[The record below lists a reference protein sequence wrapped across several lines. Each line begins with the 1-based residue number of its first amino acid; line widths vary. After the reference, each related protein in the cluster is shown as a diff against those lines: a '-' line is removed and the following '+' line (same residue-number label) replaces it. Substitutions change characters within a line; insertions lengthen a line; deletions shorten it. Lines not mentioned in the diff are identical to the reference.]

1 MERDEHIRQL
11 FEKYIAGRCS
21 GEELDRLLS
30 YLDDPDSDT
39 EMLALISGEM
49 QRDDE
54 IEEEDEQVLA
64 VTHNAEQRIFASTQ
78 PKPFYQTTLF
88 RIAVAAA
95 LLVGIAVLLLIGDK
109 KKQIETIT
117 DAQISLAAGTEKA
130 ILSLSNGKKLE
141 LGNTSNPE
149 LADEQGNRISQL
161 NGEIVYSP
169 NKSESNADN
178 QLEVPK
184 GGQYAVT
191 ISDGTKIWLNAGSR
205 IIYPVTFAGRTQR
218 EIKLFGEAYF
228 EVAKDRTKPFIVH
241 TKSQRI
247 EVLGTHFNINS
258 YNDEPQAVTTLTE
271 GSVRV
276 TETFDRKQSFTL
288 RPGEMA
294 STSGNQ
300 TKVGNADIESALAWQ
315 KGMFYFK
322 NSSIKAIMRQVSRWY
337 DLDVEYKGQAPERYF
352 TGGVHRNA
360 NLSELLKILMLNDI
374 HFTLVND
381 QKKRKL
387 IVEP

>member
-30 YLDDPDSDT
+30 YLDDPDRDT

-54 IEEEDEQVLA
+54 IEDEDERVLA
-64 VTHNAEQRIFASTQ
+64 VTSNAEQRIFARTR
-78 PKPFYQTTLF
+78 PNPFYQTTLF

-95 LLVGIAVLLLIGDK
+95 LLVGIAILLLIGDK

-117 DAQISLAAGTEKA
+117 DAHISLAAGTEKA
-130 ILSLSNGKKLE
+130 ILSLSNGRKVE
-141 LGNTSNPE
+141 LGNVINSE
-149 LADEQGNRISQL
+149 LADEQGNRISQR
-161 NGEIVYSP
+161 NGEIVYTP
-169 NKSESNADN
+169 NKLESNADN

-184 GGQYAVT
+184 GGQYTVT

-315 KGMFYFK
+315 NGMFYFK

-337 DLDVEYKGQAPERYF
+337 DLDVEYKGQVPERYF

-374 HFTLVND
+374 HFTLIND